1 MRHNRPSAH
10 RVVGA
15 LPPPLDSEQVGDC
28 CTERVVVNLRRLI
41 QKQNLQVKLLSVKI
55 PPRTGP
61 TMEATMNMVEMKEMK
76 SGTFCLET
84 T

>member
-1 MRHNRPSAH
+1 MSAH
-10 RVVGA
+10 RILGVQ
-15 LPPPLDSEQVGDC
+15 PPPNGSYQMDSCWRPAGSGM
-28 CTERVVVNLRRLI
+28 NSRRLI

-61 TMEATMNMVEMKEMK
+61 TIEATMNMVEMKEMK

>member
-1 MRHNRPSAH
+1 MEGT
-10 RVVGA
+10 RVN
-15 LPPPLDSEQVGDC
+15 S
-28 CTERVVVNLRRLI
+28 RRLI

-61 TMEATMNMVEMKEMK
+61 TIEATMNIVEMKEMK

-84 T
+84 I